1 MANKHRKKAVIT
13 AKETELA
20 SHLFPKEW
28 KSCAFIAA
36 PQVCSTPPRMM
47 KGYIQLAEFISFP
60 VLCTRL
66 APEFCGTLH

>member
-1 MANKHRKKAVIT
+1 
-13 AKETELA
+13 
-20 SHLFPKEW
+20 
-28 KSCAFIAA
+28 
-36 PQVCSTPPRMM
+36 MM